1 VTRSG
6 RDAVEPVR
14 AVGGRSAHW
23 ITALLVAVPLL
34 IVAIVG
40 LPLFQ
45 DGSSYLLELMT
56 SQSAVRHY
64 RYSVLLVQAPSIV
77 ALKLS
82 ALADLDPRSALT
94 VVRGIFSL
102 SYAILPLVAL
112 VWSWLLVR
120 QRDPAMMLWPVAAI
134 LLLNVVNFSGVSE
147 ILLAT
152 QLAFPLVLAA
162 SQQHPSRFANTTILM
177 LVPVILLLHAL
188 VAVLY
193 VGLACGMALRARRLS
208 ERDASR
214 AWILAAVFGG
224 AAFVRLALDAW
235 LATDYERGMW
245 GGAALAD
252 YFSAQFETMCFL
264 VIATGST
271 LWFGFRRH
279 GFERAVV
286 VVSIGLT
293 ALTFGTALRNLTGT
307 RGLDEQPVPLL
318 ALHGV
323 ILIAMAVHAIRRPAA
338 SQQMSSADRA
348 VFVLLWSAAAA
359 VMTHYTRLESF
370 PLKTGATALIAAALL
385 VFAAFDSTRD
395 QPPFDVRR
403 RELFVLNAAAVF
415 ATLVLSKAAIWDV
428 ATTRLARGLA
438 ASTTSCVEIDDTAL
452 DWVRRSPG
460 AILNNWSLPTL
471 GLVSAPLRPPVLLLE
486 AGDCER
492 FTRSGEIVVDPW
504 TVLTP
509 RQLPFVFGA
518 NPDARDE

>member
-6 RDAVEPVR
+6 YDAIEPAR
-14 AVGGRSAHW
+14 AAGARSTHW
-23 ITALLVAVPLL
+23 IVALLVIAPLL
-34 IVAIVG
+34 VAAFVG

-56 SQSAVRHY
+56 SHSAVRHY

-94 VVRGIFSL
+94 VVRGVFSF
-102 SYAILPLVAL
+102 SYAILPFVAL
-112 VWSWLLVR
+112 AWSWLLVR

-147 ILLAT
+147 ILLAA
-152 QLAFPLVLAA
+152 QLAFPLLLAA
-162 SQQHPSRFANTTILM
+162 SQRQPTRFANTTILV

-193 VGLACGMALRARRLS
+193 AGLACGMALRARRLS

-224 AAFVRLALDAW
+224 AVLVRLGLNAW

-245 GGAALAD
+245 GGSALVE
-252 YFSAQFETMCFL
+252 YFRAQYETTCFL
-264 VIATGST
+264 AIATGST
-271 LWFGFRRH
+271 LWFGLHRH
-279 GFERAVV
+279 GLARAVV
-286 VVSIGLT
+286 VVSMVFAVL
-293 ALTFGTALRNLTGT
+293 ACGTVLRNLSGI
-307 RGLDEQPVPLL
+307 RGFHEQPSPVL
-318 ALHGV
+318 ALLYV
-323 ILIAMAVHAIRRPAA
+323 TLIAMAVHAIRRPAA
-338 SQQMSSADRA
+338 SPQVSSADRA

-359 VMTHYTRLESF
+359 VISRYTLLESF
-370 PLKTGATALIAAALL
+370 PLKTGATVLIAAALL
-385 VFAAFDSTRD
+385 VFAAFDSTHD
-395 QPPFDVRR
+395 HPPFDVRR

-415 ATLVLSKAAIWDV
+415 AALLLSKAAIWDV
-428 ATTRLARGLA
+428 ATTRLARALA

-509 RQLPFVFGA
+509 RQLPFVVGKD
-518 NPDARDE
+518 PDARDE